1 MSYLQGLTR
10 RKTPQNERMLG
21 RPEQVENNAGGF
33 VWKIDDFARLRRFLI
48 LGSEGGTY
56 YQGQH
61 ELSREN
67 AEVVLRCADT
77 DLGRTVDEILRA
89 STGAAPKNDE
99 SLFALALLASHKNP
113 DVRRVALVHPR
124 LRQVVRTGS
133 HLLQFVSYLTGLR
146 GWSRGLRTAI
156 GDWYLNQAPLAVA
169 YQVAK
174 YRSRHDW
181 SHRDIL
187 RQAHPKHM
195 SPSYGY
201 DLSAVFDW
209 VTHGEIKK
217 PDEADTEIVE
227 YLGAVD
233 ALRKTRD
240 VNEAVGLIENHNL
253 TLDMVPKEILGKPKV
268 LRALMWK
275 MPMTALLRNLA
286 NLTRHEVLKPLT
298 DETRHVVDALTDR
311 KRIRQGRLHPVSV
324 LIASLTYGAGKSTR
338 ADTTWQPIQQI
349 STALED
355 AFNLSFQEVP
365 ETGARYYIG
374 LDVSSSMTWGAA
386 SLYGNHTDTGML
398 NVPGL
403 SPRVASGAMA
413 MSILRREKNVHVA
426 AFSHVMTDLPLTA
439 RDSLADVTAKI
450 SGLPFGDTDCALPML
465 DAANREIPVDVFI
478 IYTDNET
485 WHGKVHPVEALQ
497 HYRKQMGIQAKLIV
511 CAMTSTGFS
520 IADPNDG
527 GMLDVVGFDANVP
540 AIIHQFVTGEL
551 SG

>member
-10 RKTPQNERMLG
+10 RKTPQNERLLG
-21 RPEQVENNAGGF
+21 RTEQVENNAGGF

-67 AEVVLRCADT
+67 AEVVFRCADT

-113 DVRRVALVHPR
+113 DVRRVALAHPR

-133 HLLQFVSYLTGLR
+133 HLLRFVSYLTGLR
-146 GWSRGLRTAI
+146 GWSRGLRTAV
-156 GDWYLNQAPLAVA
+156 GDWYLNQAPMAVA

-240 VNEAVGLIENHNL
+240 VNEAVQLIENHNL

-374 LDVSSSMTWGAA
+374 LDVSSSMGWGEG
-386 SLYGNHTDTGML
+386 SSSGYLTDTGML

-426 AFSHVMTDLPLTA
+426 AFSHVMADLPLTA

-450 SGLPFGDTDCALPML
+450 SGLPFGNTDCALPML

-540 AIIHQFVTGEL
+540 SIIHQFVTGEL